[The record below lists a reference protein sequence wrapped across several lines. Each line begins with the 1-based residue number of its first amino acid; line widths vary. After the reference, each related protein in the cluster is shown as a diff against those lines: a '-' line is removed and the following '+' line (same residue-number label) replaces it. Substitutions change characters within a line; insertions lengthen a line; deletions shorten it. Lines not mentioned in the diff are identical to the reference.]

1 MLLTG
6 RRLSVAGEPG
16 LITEA
21 SIIAPTCHLANEPEL
36 VVEPNLPQNGHTR
49 YILEADRLIRD
60 VLICSREPGYRR
72 NLGSCAESAIGEQ
85 QDVFINGRETRRLGH
100 GSTRNR

>member
-6 RRLSVAGEPG
+6 RRLSMAGEPG

-36 VVEPNLPQNGHTR
+36 VVEPDLPQNGHTR
-49 YILEADRLIRD
+49 YTF
-60 VLICSREPGYRR
+60 PKQTG
-72 NLGSCAESAIGEQ
+72 
-85 QDVFINGRETRRLGH
+85 
-100 GSTRNR
+100 